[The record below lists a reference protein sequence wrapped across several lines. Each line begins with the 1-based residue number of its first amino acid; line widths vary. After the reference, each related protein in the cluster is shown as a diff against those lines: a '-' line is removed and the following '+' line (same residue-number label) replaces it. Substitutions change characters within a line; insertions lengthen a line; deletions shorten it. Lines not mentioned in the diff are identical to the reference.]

1 MKTVLRCAGTGA
13 LALAIACGGS
23 LAAAG
28 KTMIHTQTLD
38 FALDRT
44 IPLHVTVGDLEIRD
58 LRITRDDRRLFDQVL
73 PPRGGQS
80 RFSWLQYAVFVE
92 NPADVSWNLGVRI
105 RLLDRAGAIID
116 EFEFRERV
124 WRGRAKKVDLR
135 RITLNY
141 VIPLIDKVEITLTAD
156 R

>member
-1 MKTVLRCAGTGA
+1 MLSARGVSA
-13 LALAIACGGS
+13 LAFILLALPAS
-23 LAAAG
+23 LAATAAG
-28 KTMIHTQTLD
+28 ETMIHSETVR
-38 FALDRT
+38 FALDTT
-44 IPLHVTVGDLEIRD
+44 IPLPVKVGDLEVKE
-58 LRITRDDRRLFDQVL
+58 LRITRSDQRLFDQVL

-80 RFSWLQYAVFVE
+80 RFSWLEYAVLVE
-92 NPADVSWNLGVRI
+92 NPADVSWNLSVRI
-105 RLLDRAGAIID
+105 KLLDRAGAIID